1 MGGCG
6 RVCVAEWVWQSVGVT
21 EWVSGRFLSAMRKS
35 GTAGARACAR
45 AHGAHVPWDSELPA
59 ELWLVV
65 LRHLSLMQLRLL
77 KTVNRSMANRCRR
90 VLRSSEWQAWGVNCY
105 ALDHEVATQA
115 TQSYALPMTV
125 LFLEDYLT
133 GPLLS
138 GTIHRLKLK
147 LVRRE
152 EGDDRE
158 VDSLIGSYWSHLL
171 LDGRGCLGIVVVDML
186 IEVHGYGLCG
196 SEYALRRVLADA
208 VLDNAVFDKHRSFGN
223 PGVMQ
228 NHIARECCDREF
240 TQELNADGTPSLGSM
255 EEEETIE
262 MPLPELLQHI
272 APVTDVGGKSG
283 WMMHRVTH
291 QNQHGRTMECIDLL
305 HLCGNCP
312 GLLT

>member
-1 MGGCG
+1 
-6 RVCVAEWVWQSVGVT
+6 
-21 EWVSGRFLSAMRKS
+21 
-35 GTAGARACAR
+35 
-45 AHGAHVPWDSELPA
+45 
-59 ELWLVV
+59 
-65 LRHLSLMQLRLL
+65 
-77 KTVNRSMANRCRR
+77 
-90 VLRSSEWQAWGVNCY
+90 
-105 ALDHEVATQA
+105 
-115 TQSYALPMTV
+115 
-125 LFLEDYLT
+125 
-133 GPLLS
+133 
-138 GTIHRLKLK
+138 
-147 LVRRE
+147 
-152 EGDDRE
+152 
-158 VDSLIGSYWSHLL
+158 
-171 LDGRGCLGIVVVDML
+171 ML

-291 QNQHGRTMECIDLL
+291 QNQHGRSMRMHRPAAPLRQLPGPAHLTIIHCRKLEKLVDALL
-305 HLCGNCP
+305 EHLGPPSQGRPRCSSNSH
-312 GLLT
+312 